1 MENQHIVFRIY
12 KPENEEL
19 KKLCQPIE
27 TEPREAL
34 ETVER
39 LIEDSKN
46 QAPDVEGI
54 DIQLA
59 PPRQDNDIKRIM
71 QPSIDELLDETK
83 AALIELRK
91 SKAK

>member
-1 MENQHIVFRIY
+1 MEKQIIFRIY
-12 KPENEEL
+12 TPENEDL

-34 ETVER
+34 DTVEK
-39 LIEDSKN
+39 LIEDSKKE
-46 QAPDVEGI
+46 APDVEGNN
-54 DIQLA
+54 IQLA

-71 QPSIDELLDETK
+71 QPSIEELLDETK

-91 SKAK
+91 SK